1 MIKLLWYTYFAFFV
15 LFHTCIAKIKSF
27 FISKKSIEAAD
38 DYLFQKAQ
46 HMCNFLLKK
55 SKTTTHV
62 SGLEN
67 IPEGPVVFVSNH
79 QAMFDGFL
87 IIGNVGKHTGF
98 IAKKEILKIP
108 VLPFWFKAIKTVFI
122 DRSNI
127 REGMKAINEGVERL
141 KSGYSMLIFPE
152 GTRSLK
158 SEMIDFK
165 KGSIK
170 LALKANVPIVPITVD
185 GTYRVLEVGKQVTGH
200 SIAMIVHKPIYIDQ
214 LSIEEKKN
222 LTETLHHTIETSLT
236 KLVKDKITH

>member
-1 MIKLLWYTYFAFFV
+1 MCK
-15 LFHTCIAKIKSF
+15 
-27 FISKKSIEAAD
+27 FI
-38 DYLFQKAQ
+38 
-46 HMCNFLLKK
+46 LKK
-55 SKTTTHV
+55 SKTTTHI

-67 IPEGPVVFVSNH
+67 IPDGPVVFVSNH

-87 IIGNVGKHTGF
+87 IIGNLGKHTGF

-185 GTYRVLEVGKQVTGH
+185 GTYRILEVGKQVTGH
-200 SIAMIVHKPIYIDQ
+200 SIAMIVHKPVYLDG
-214 LSIEEKKN
+214 LSKEEKKD
-222 LTETLHHTIETSLT
+222 LTETLHKTIEDGLNQ
-236 KLVKDKITH
+236 LVTGKITY